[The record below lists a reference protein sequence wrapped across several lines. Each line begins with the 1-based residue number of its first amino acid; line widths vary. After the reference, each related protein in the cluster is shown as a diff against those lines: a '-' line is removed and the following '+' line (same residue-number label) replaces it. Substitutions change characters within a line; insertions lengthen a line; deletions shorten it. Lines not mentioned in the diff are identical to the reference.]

1 MKTLSKLQTAAA
13 FAWDFLNAFLFL
25 EIVLGFAAALVWVLA
40 GCP

>member
-25 EIVLGFAAALVWVLA
+25 EIVLGLA
-40 GCP
+40 GGRLQDGG